1 MHLPCTIDSSF
12 FNQQMAPWRP
22 NFPNARLCSKVRWF
36 EIEEVFPYCPD
47 CPNSPNSKIMLENWL
62 RIHLS
67 YFLCSQPRLNKVKNL
82 AILEVEIR
90 GNWAMKRAISSNF
103 LDTYICKLHTVW
115 PKKVVPR
122 AHSELKAFLRRG

>member
-1 MHLPCTIDSSF
+1 
-12 FNQQMAPWRP
+12 
-22 NFPNARLCSKVRWF
+22 
-36 EIEEVFPYCPD
+36 
-47 CPNSPNSKIMLENWL
+47 MLENWL

-103 LDTYICKLHTVW
+103 LDIYIYVNYIPYDPRKLSLEV
-115 PKKVVPR
+115 
-122 AHSELKAFLRRG
+122 ELK